1 MLRRG
6 EGVCARLQ
14 RGMGRMY
21 ESHFGLKQRPFHAA
35 PDCSRYYPAT
45 GHEQALE
52 QLLQALA
59 DAEGLILLTGEPG
72 VGKTLLCHCLL
83 QRLGDVRSA
92 FVTNSHLPDRAA
104 LLQAILYDL
113 GLPHTS
119 RSEQELRLA
128 LTDDLL
134 EHCAEKGPTLLIVD
148 EAHHLSPDLL
158 EELRLLSNLESGAGR
173 ALQVVLVALPMILDT
188 LARPE
193 LASFR
198 QRLAARACLT
208 PLAPAEAADYL
219 LHHLRAATDRPEH
232 LLTEETLEVLARG
245 TGGVPRRLNQAG
257 HRALALACS
266 AGAATVDVEAA
277 LEALAILGL
286 DATAEVGE
294 ECATLARGQET
305 EEGPVRMSLLDGE
318 TPEGHANQNETEE
331 IGQTSR
337 LRRPVVGP
345 RTA

>member
-1 MLRRG
+1 
-6 EGVCARLQ
+6 
-14 RGMGRMY
+14 MY
-21 ESHFGLKQRPFHAA
+21 ESHFGLKQRPFHSA

-45 GHEQALE
+45 GHEHALE

-59 DAEGLILLTGEPG
+59 DDEGLVLLTGEPG

-83 QRLGDVRSA
+83 QRSGDVRSA
-92 FVTNSHLPDRAA
+92 F
-104 LLQAILYDL
+104 
-113 GLPHTS
+113 
-119 RSEQELRLA
+119 
-128 LTDDLL
+128 LL
-134 EHCAEKGPTLLIVD
+134 EHCPEKGSTLLVVD

-158 EELRLLSNLESGAGR
+158 EELRLLSNLEGGAGR
-173 ALQVVLVALPMILDT
+173 ALQVVLVALPAILET

-198 QRLAARACLT
+198 QRLVARACLT

-219 LHHLRAATDRPEH
+219 LHHLRAVTDRPEH

-257 HRALALACS
+257 HRALALAHS
-266 AGAATVDVEAA
+266 AGAVTVDVEAA
-277 LEALAILGL
+277 LEALAVLGL
-286 DATAEVGE
+286 ENVAEPRE
-294 ECATLARGQET
+294 ECAAVVSGRET
-305 EEGPVRMSLLDGE
+305 ADCPVRMSLLDGE
-318 TPEGHANQNETEE
+318 TPGSPVEGIEPEE
-331 IGQTSR
+331 IGETSR

>member
-1 MLRRG
+1 
-6 EGVCARLQ
+6 
-14 RGMGRMY
+14 
-21 ESHFGLKQRPFHAA
+21 
-35 PDCSRYYPAT
+35 
-45 GHEQALE
+45 
-52 QLLQALA
+52 
-59 DAEGLILLTGEPG
+59 
-72 VGKTLLCHCLL
+72 
-83 QRLGDVRSA
+83 
-92 FVTNSHLPDRAA
+92 
-104 LLQAILYDL
+104 
-113 GLPHTS
+113 
-119 RSEQELRLA
+119 
-128 LTDDLL
+128 
-134 EHCAEKGPTLLIVD
+134 
-148 EAHHLSPDLL
+148 
-158 EELRLLSNLESGAGR
+158 SGAGR
-173 ALQVVLVALPMILDT
+173 ALQVVLVALPAILDT

-245 TGGVPRRLNQAG
+245 TGGVPRRLNQAS

-266 AGAATVDVEAA
+266 AGAVTVDAEAA

-286 DATAEVGE
+286 DATAEGGE

-318 TPEGHANQNETEE
+318 TPEGHANGNETEE
-331 IGQTSR
+331 IEETAR